1 VRPRAPAHAFF
12 STGDGVTCSLCW
24 DILLAFSYPLYH
36 FIHSQGVDIFVCLPL
51 MLLRHALLGRTY
63 LSRCVVWDGGG
74 NSLFG
79 ALLLLSAVLVQL
91 SSMYFWRT
99 SFTLNYPGVNGGGY
113 GGLFLHVATFKRC
126 GKTNLQNEIGFRLLQ
141 QTTTT
146 RTPPWNLPTN
156 APKNM

>member
-1 VRPRAPAHAFF
+1 MRPRAPAHAFF

-24 DILLAFSYPLYH
+24 RIFFWLLATLCIIS
-36 FIHSQGVDIFVCLPL
+36 FICRGLICLSSLNAPSSCVDWGNIFF
-51 MLLRHALLGRTY
+51 
-63 LSRCVVWDGGG
+63 RCVVWDGGG